1 MIINLRVDFNVTV
14 GYSISVHEGNGNIY
28 YILGGI

>member
-1 MIINLRVDFNVTV
+1 MINNLRVDFNVTV
-14 GYSISVHEGNGNIY
+14 GYSISVHEDDGNIY